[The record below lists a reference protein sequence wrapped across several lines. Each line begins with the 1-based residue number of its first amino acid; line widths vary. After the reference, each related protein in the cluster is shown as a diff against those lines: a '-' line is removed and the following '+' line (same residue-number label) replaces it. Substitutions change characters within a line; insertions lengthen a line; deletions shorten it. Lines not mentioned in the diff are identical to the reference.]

1 MRFSW
6 SLLVLSLA
14 FLLAGCDAQEEY
26 SDFRANFVFQQSLS
40 VPQLQ
45 AALGGS
51 PGTFCTIRNS
61 GNNYIF
67 ECNDVAGTF
76 TYTKTAVDQRL
87 TPIFIAGIIV
97 GTPVLDQQLTAYDLA
112 CPNCNRNYIT
122 RQLQFSDER
131 TTLVCP
137 RCKCKYSLQTQQ
149 GLLVEGNTS
158 AVMLIRYKATYD
170 GMNNLYVHNP

>member
-1 MRFSW
+1 MKKLW
-6 SLLVLSLA
+6 SAMILA
-14 FLLAGCDAQEEY
+14 AVMMLAGCDTQDEY
-26 SDFRANFVFQQSLS
+26 SDYRANFVFQQCLS

-45 AALGGS
+45 AGLSGS
-51 PGTFCTIRNS
+51 PGTFCTIRSS

-67 ECNDVAGTF
+67 ECNDVDGSF

-87 TPIFIAGIIV
+87 MPIFIAGLIV

-112 CPNCNRNYIT
+112 CPNCNRSFIT

-137 RCKCKYSLQTQQ
+137 RCHCKYSLQTQQ
-149 GLLVEGNTS
+149 GLLVEGNTT
-158 AVMLIRYKATYD
+158 ATTLIRYKATYD